1 MNLFFP
7 MGWTF
12 DLVVLGYQHP
22 AAIGGQTGSGT
33 APEIDPETGADGR
46 GNLDPLGGEIGFLD
60 MHPLNQH
67 AGSEVVLELRLDEG
81 GQVVITAQSPVGR
94 IDREVLGG
102 ILYLSLTGRI
112 GISAVSG
119 KPEPNPAAG
128 RLVMVFVVAP
138 FPVLPARPAHA
149 GFGEV
154 PLFRLGDNLRGVDG
168 KQHVE
173 MEPVIDPDLRL
184 LFSRWLDNH
193 GIARPDHMSRGEESR
208 IDRNR
213 LRLILRFCFLLN
225 LGRGFWIL
233 VGLGRVAEMLLQ
245 SIQQRLGI
253 VLELKSA
260 LEVQGDLGT
269 LMFERPRFEPEEAAR
284 PGNGDVEWLALT
296 IIGTPGTGT
305 DLQPLRNHET
315 GEDADPEQGDRGGCV
330 TGVSQRR
337 LLLAVVGAP
346 VIALADLGEIVLDD
360 FPGHADAVVGNANEF
375 LFRLGIAAPGQS
387 NLELF
392 APS

>member
-94 IDREVLGG
+94 IDREALGG

-119 KPEPNPAAG
+119 KPSRT
-128 RLVMVFVVAP
+128 RLPVAWLWSLSSP

-149 GFGEV
+149 GS
-154 PLFRLGDNLRGVDG
+154 G
-168 KQHVE
+168 KSHSFA
-173 MEPVIDPDLRL
+173 LATTCGG
-184 LFSRWLDNH
+184 RW
-193 GIARPDHMSRGEESR
+193 
-208 IDRNR
+208 
-213 LRLILRFCFLLN
+213 
-225 LGRGFWIL
+225 
-233 VGLGRVAEMLLQ
+233 
-245 SIQQRLGI
+245 
-253 VLELKSA
+253 
-260 LEVQGDLGT
+260 
-269 LMFERPRFEPEEAAR
+269 EAAR
-284 PGNGDVEWLALT
+284 RD
-296 IIGTPGTGT
+296 GTGHRSGS
-305 DLQPLRNHET
+305 P
-315 GEDADPEQGDRGGCV
+315 
-330 TGVSQRR
+330 
-337 LLLAVVGAP
+337 AP
-346 VIALADLGEIVLDD
+346 
-360 FPGHADAVVGNANEF
+360 
-375 LFRLGIAAPGQS
+375 
-387 NLELF
+387 
-392 APS
+392 